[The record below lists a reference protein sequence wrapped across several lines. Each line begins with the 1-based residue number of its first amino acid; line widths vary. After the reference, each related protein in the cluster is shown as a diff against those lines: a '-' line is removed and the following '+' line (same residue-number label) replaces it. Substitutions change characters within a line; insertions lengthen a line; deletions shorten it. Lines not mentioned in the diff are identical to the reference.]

1 MLASST
7 GDEAAGN
14 EDYQRGHM
22 GKIFAEGFSFGG
34 FERDK
39 LYLNQGG
46 AYVDISGLS
55 GLDSVGDGRGA
66 AWADFDY
73 DFDYDY
79 HYHYYYC

>member
-22 GKIFAEGFSFGG
+22 GKIFAEGFSFSG

-55 GLDSVGDGRGA
+55 GLDSVWGTA
-66 AWADFDY
+66 AVPPGLSSTMTETTT
-73 DFDYDY
+73 
-79 HYHYYYC
+79 YC